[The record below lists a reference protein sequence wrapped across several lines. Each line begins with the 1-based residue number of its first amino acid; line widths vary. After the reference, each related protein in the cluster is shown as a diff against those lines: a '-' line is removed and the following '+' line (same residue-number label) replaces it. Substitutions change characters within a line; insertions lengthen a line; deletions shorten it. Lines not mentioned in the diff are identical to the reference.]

1 MNINVGAAQCP
12 PNEEYT
18 AFFVRN
24 ALIPAKEKL
33 IFTCPPDTSGST
45 VVQGEFLKIKI
56 QFLISI
62 GDMLNIPLVFSR
74 NESTPGAAQNDVV
87 QITEIEV
94 FIPSGSNVVLI
105 GIFSA
110 IAVILVHI

>member
-1 MNINVGAAQCP
+1 
-12 PNEEYT
+12 
-18 AFFVRN
+18 
-24 ALIPAKEKL
+24 
-33 IFTCPPDTSGST
+33 
-45 VVQGEFLKIKI
+45 
-56 QFLISI
+56 
-62 GDMLNIPLVFSR
+62 MLNIPLVFSR